1 MDQNELKSL
10 VGKKSV
16 GWIKDGMT
24 VGLGTGSTVYYMVE
38 ELGRRVKDENL
49 KITGVT
55 TSIRTANQAK
65 SLGIPLKSV
74 DTVDHIDIT
83 IDGADE
89 ISSDFQGI
97 KGGGAALLYEK
108 IVATNSDKVMWI
120 VDESKMVDKLGR
132 FPGLGRLPVRVE
144 VIRDGG
150 QKVCE
155 RCEKKGLN
163 PGFRKDDKGG
173 LLLTDSDNYIIDL
186 HLGQIDNPHE
196 LAEYLIHQVGVVEHG
211 LFLDMVDTVIV
222 GRQNGPE
229 VLEAK

>member
-16 GWIKDGMT
+16 EWIKDGMT

-55 TSIRTANQAK
+55 TSIRTANQAE

-97 KGGGAALLYEK
+97 
-108 IVATNSDKVMWI
+108 
-120 VDESKMVDKLGR
+120 
-132 FPGLGRLPVRVE
+132 
-144 VIRDGG
+144 
-150 QKVCE
+150 
-155 RCEKKGLN
+155 
-163 PGFRKDDKGG
+163 
-173 LLLTDSDNYIIDL
+173 
-186 HLGQIDNPHE
+186 
-196 LAEYLIHQVGVVEHG
+196 
-211 LFLDMVDTVIV
+211 
-222 GRQNGPE
+222 
-229 VLEAK
+229 

>member
-16 GWIKDGMT
+16 EWIKDGMT

-132 FPGLGRLPVRVE
+132 FPLP
-144 VIRDGG
+144 G
-150 QKVCE
+150 
-155 RCEKKGLN
+155 
-163 PGFRKDDKGG
+163 
-173 LLLTDSDNYIIDL
+173 
-186 HLGQIDNPHE
+186 
-196 LAEYLIHQVGVVEHG
+196 
-211 LFLDMVDTVIV
+211 
-222 GRQNGPE
+222 
-229 VLEAK
+229 

>member
-16 GWIKDGMT
+16 EWIKDGMT

-97 KGGGAALLYEK
+97 KGGGAALLYE
-108 IVATNSDKVMWI
+108 NRCHEFRQGD
-120 VDESKMVDKLGR
+120 VDR
-132 FPGLGRLPVRVE
+132 
-144 VIRDGG
+144 
-150 QKVCE
+150 
-155 RCEKKGLN
+155 
-163 PGFRKDDKGG
+163 
-173 LLLTDSDNYIIDL
+173 
-186 HLGQIDNPHE
+186 
-196 LAEYLIHQVGVVEHG
+196 
-211 LFLDMVDTVIV
+211 
-222 GRQNGPE
+222 
-229 VLEAK
+229 

>member
-16 GWIKDGMT
+16 EWIKDGMT

-132 FPGLGRLPVRVE
+132 FPLPVE
-144 VIRDGG
+144 VI
-150 QKVCE
+150 
-155 RCEKKGLN
+155 
-163 PGFRKDDKGG
+163 P
-173 LLLTDSDNYIIDL
+173 
-186 HLGQIDNPHE
+186 
-196 LAEYLIHQVGVVEHG
+196 
-211 LFLDMVDTVIV
+211 
-222 GRQNGPE
+222 
-229 VLEAK
+229 